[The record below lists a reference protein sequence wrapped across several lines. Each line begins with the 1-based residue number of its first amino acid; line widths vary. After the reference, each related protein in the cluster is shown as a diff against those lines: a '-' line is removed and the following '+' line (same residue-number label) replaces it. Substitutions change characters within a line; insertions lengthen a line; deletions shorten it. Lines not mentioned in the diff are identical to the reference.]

1 MNVKEI
7 IIRRKFI
14 ISKINEVDKVLLL
27 LKDKNLDNKGT
38 LYTKLINYKFDLLN
52 KIRNY
57 NLILAKLNTETSA
70 TLEEVTL
77 TINELL
83 QLLKTAEDKINTLS
97 TVISD
102 GSCDVLDVFSL
113 MDKKDQLVEEYINIY
128 KALQTSDIE
137 TVWEN

>member
-1 MNVKEI
+1 M
-7 IIRRKFI
+7 
-14 ISKINEVDKVLLL
+14 
-27 LKDKNLDNKGT
+27 
-38 LYTKLINYKFDLLN
+38 INYKFDLLN

-102 GSCDVLDVFSL
+102 GSCDVLDIFSL